1 MPNIGGKREYE
12 KIMQAYFATLVLV
25 IIGTVGLISYN
36 WDTVSTNLKMTATE
50 KILDQV
56 ANNVLDLDMD
66 VSKAIETLD
75 NEEKKELV
83 NLITSYAT
91 ETNVKKLASYVSSG
105 DISSAK
111 TYVKNMIKEEDVE
124 EVMELYQAHESE
136 IKSYIGNPDKIDE
149 LMQQYGY

>member
-1 MPNIGGKREYE
+1 MKRLGKL
-12 KIMQAYFATLVLV
+12 ILLTLVLI

-56 ANNVLDLDMD
+56 AKNVLDLDMD

-105 DISSAK
+105 DINSAK

-136 IKSYIGNPDKIDE
+136 IKSSIGNQDKIDE

>member
-1 MPNIGGKREYE
+1 MKKLGKL
-12 KIMQAYFATLVLV
+12 ILLTLVLV

-105 DISSAK
+105 DINSAK

>member
-1 MPNIGGKREYE
+1 MKKLGKL
-12 KIMQAYFATLVLV
+12 ILLTLVLI

-91 ETNVKKLASYVSSG
+91 ENNVKKLASYVSSG
-105 DISSAK
+105 DINSAK

>member
-1 MPNIGGKREYE
+1 MKKLGKL
-12 KIMQAYFATLVLV
+12 ILLTLVLI

-105 DISSAK
+105 DINSAK

>member
-1 MPNIGGKREYE
+1 MKRLGKL
-12 KIMQAYFATLVLV
+12 ILLTLVLI

>member
-1 MPNIGGKREYE
+1 MKKAGK
-12 KIMQAYFATLVLV
+12 LVLLTV
-25 IIGTVGLISYN
+25 LLIIIGSVGLISYN
-36 WDTVSTNLKMTATE
+36 WDTVSENLKMRTTE
-50 KILDQV
+50 EIMDQV

-105 DISSAK
+105 DINSAK

>member
-1 MPNIGGKREYE
+1 MKRLGKL
-12 KIMQAYFATLVLV
+12 ILLTLVLI

-136 IKSYIGNPDKIDE
+136 IKSYNGNPDKIDE

>member
-1 MPNIGGKREYE
+1 MKKLGKL
-12 KIMQAYFATLVLV
+12 ILLTLLLI

-36 WDTVSTNLKMTATE
+36 WDTVSTNFKMTATE
-50 KILDQV
+50 KVLDQV
-56 ANNVLDLDMD
+56 ANNVLGLDMD
-66 VSKAIETLD
+66 VPKAIETLD

-83 NLITSYAT
+83 NLISSYAT
-91 ETNVKKLASYVSSG
+91 EINVKKLASYVGSG

-136 IKSYIGNPDKIDE
+136 IKSYIGNQDKMDE
-149 LMQQYGY
+149 LLQQYGY

>member
-1 MPNIGGKREYE
+1 MKRLGKL
-12 KIMQAYFATLVLV
+12 ILLTLVLV

-105 DISSAK
+105 DINSAK

>member
-1 MPNIGGKREYE
+1 MKRLGKL
-12 KIMQAYFATLVLV
+12 ILLTLVLI

-105 DISSAK
+105 DINSAK

>member
-1 MPNIGGKREYE
+1 MKRLGKL
-12 KIMQAYFATLVLV
+12 ILLTLVLI

-91 ETNVKKLASYVSSG
+91 ETNVKKLAS
-105 DISSAK
+105 
-111 TYVKNMIKEEDVE
+111 
-124 EVMELYQAHESE
+124 
-136 IKSYIGNPDKIDE
+136 
-149 LMQQYGY
+149 

>member
-1 MPNIGGKREYE
+1 MKKLGKL
-12 KIMQAYFATLVLV
+12 ILLTLVLV

-105 DISSAK
+105 DINSAK

-136 IKSYIGNPDKIDE
+136 IKSYIGNPDKIEE

>member
-1 MPNIGGKREYE
+1 MKKLGKL
-12 KIMQAYFATLVLV
+12 ILLTLVLV

-136 IKSYIGNPDKIDE
+136 IKSYIGNQDKIDE

>member
-1 MPNIGGKREYE
+1 MKKLGKL
-12 KIMQAYFATLVLV
+12 ILLTLVLV

-66 VSKAIETLD
+66 VSRAIETLD

-105 DISSAK
+105 DINSAK

-136 IKSYIGNPDKIDE
+136 IKSYIGNQDKIDE

>member
-1 MPNIGGKREYE
+1 MKRLGKL
-12 KIMQAYFATLVLV
+12 ILLTLVLI

-136 IKSYIGNPDKIDE
+136 IKSYIGNQDKIDE

>member
-1 MPNIGGKREYE
+1 MKKLGKL
-12 KIMQAYFATLVLV
+12 ILLTLVLI

>member
-1 MPNIGGKREYE
+1 MKKLGKL
-12 KIMQAYFATLVLV
+12 ILLTLVLV

>member
-1 MPNIGGKREYE
+1 MKRLGKL
-12 KIMQAYFATLVLV
+12 ILLTLVLV

-105 DISSAK
+105 DINNAK